1 MYSSIIISVASIGL
15 AVLFYSQ
22 ASTYPLAA
30 SRLPM
35 LLAWVVGGLAALV
48 IVEELLRARRSN
60 KVAQAAAEAAPEAAP
75 APDDNA
81 VVDSAI
87 MPILEAEDEGPKPI
101 VWSAALPFAA
111 GIIAYV
117 TLIPYVG
124 YLLVT
129 PVFIA
134 LGLAISGTLR
144 WVPAILV
151 ALGMT
156 ALVWVVFI
164 WALYMPIQLVP
175 AFFE

>member
-22 ASTYPLAA
+22 ASAYPLAA

-35 LLAWVVGGLAALV
+35 LLAWAVGGLATLV
-48 IVEELLRARRSN
+48 IVEELFKARRRN
-60 KVAQAAAEAAPEAAP
+60 KIAQAAPEAAP

-81 VVDSAI
+81 VLDSAMI
-87 MPILEAEDEGPKPI
+87 PPILEAEDEGPKPI